1 MTEFSFY
8 SILCIM
14 YRSEPVQNEEVF
26 LGQEC
31 IIAARSAL
39 GLIPNLRTASVWQGH
54 ASTAYW

>member
-1 MTEFSFY
+1 
-8 SILCIM
+8 M